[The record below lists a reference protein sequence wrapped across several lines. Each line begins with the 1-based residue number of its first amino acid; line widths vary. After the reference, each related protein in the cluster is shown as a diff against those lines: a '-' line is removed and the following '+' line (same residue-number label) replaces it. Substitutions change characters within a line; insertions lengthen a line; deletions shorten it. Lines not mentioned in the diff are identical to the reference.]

1 MKLYALVSAGGKQT
15 LRSQPEATRG
25 SAEKKPHGRRPNT
38 VKAVGQKGR
47 LNSMMAAPA
56 SSEEMLSR
64 LHEDELLSASQYRV
78 VLAILK
84 ASSSG

>member
-1 MKLYALVSAGGKQT
+1 M
-15 LRSQPEATRG
+15 
-25 SAEKKPHGRRPNT
+25 
-38 VKAVGQKGR
+38 KAVGQKGR